1 MSENKMSLK
10 ERFGIIKRTIKLIE
24 KADKG
29 HIRRNFVDKIPDI
42 ISTFSGIFLASL
54 IIDGVTDGKPAEYLL
69 TAAAVVCGIELISVL
84 IQVINNKSKQIS
96 NTSCCSQHIKLSQS
110 NIDRWIK

>member
-1 MSENKMSLK
+1 MSENKMPLK

-42 ISTFSGIFLASL
+42 ISTFS
-54 IIDGVTDGKPAEYLL
+54 
-69 TAAAVVCGIELISVL
+69 
-84 IQVINNKSKQIS
+84 
-96 NTSCCSQHIKLSQS
+96 
-110 NIDRWIK
+110 